1 MKYPWVAL
9 SLGIIWISTTFVIL
23 KKDNIDATYVLMIA
37 FVGTII
43 ISLIG
48 LRAPKIKK

>member
-1 MKYPWVAL
+1 MKYPWVAI
-9 SLGIIWISTTFVIL
+9 SLGIIWISTTFIIL
-23 KKDNIDATYVLMIA
+23 KKDSIDATYILMIA

>member
-9 SLGIIWISTTFVIL
+9 SLGIVWISTTFIVL
-23 KKDNIDATYVLMIA
+23 KKEDIDASYVLMIA